1 MTINCP
7 NCHASQVIKESEDN
21 QKKTIRC
28 SQCGTLF
35 KPDQETKNHFE
46 LDMDLDALLIPP
58 ENSPSESV
66 EKIKSKDYQ
75 EPKTENIPSLDPL
88 NFELTQ
94 PQETL
99 VDLNLGSLTL
109 EENKSSPSK
118 DEGISTTQPLEG
130 PDKDVPLT
138 PKTVK
143 MTTETYRDRPEDE
156 ITRISFGEEFN
167 LRKTSLEPV
176 AKEPPLMEDTP
187 DIGTAEGQPLTS
199 CCVQSLTLGRDTC
212 YICGRKLDPQD
223 KEVEKEL
230 KKIQAQQLRDKTKIA
245 PWAATPSKEPD
256 KTLIKE
262 PDKTLI
268 KEPSKTIINPSVFG
282 STTDFSDLEK
292 ALDALA
298 EKGPGSDL
306 QKKLVK
312 RKNILVQALMVLVGL
327 LGLGILAKVILPSSH
342 EKLLKQYSQL
352 IAKEESDPEE
362 IVHLGLVAA
371 KYEDHEILNLIST
384 TPNFPKIGE
393 GKLLQIDN
401 PYDQQNLGSLIQR
414 RAELQQT
421 IRSMEEQLNL
431 KTTQIKQY
439 ESNKVPSKILKDS
452 LEKAR
457 ADLRE
462 LLLELESKKKES
474 LAKVV
479 AFQEKGKAL
488 REDLAKAIQIQ
499 RENIDRTDSLG
510 KSLYMTNVQKEK
522 KLLNQI
528 SKNEDDLKAAQVEQ
542 QKYINNLENQY
553 TPQIEEL
560 RKKIAEIEKQYE
572 LATDLEDPTRSP
584 VERLKAE
591 ISQLNADLTF
601 MKKQLEDVE
610 KIFKDIPLYF
620 KNSEHLQNLSTDP
633 KCLFSSVKRN
643 ALVELQEKNNPNKK
657 RTWILKKYEA
667 QCQDKLFKSPW
678 LISELK

>member
-7 NCHASQVIKESEDN
+7 SCNASQVIKESEAD
-21 QKKTIRC
+21 QKKAIRC
-28 SQCGTLF
+28 NQCGTLF

-58 ENSPSESV
+58 ENSTSESV
-66 EKIKSKDYQ
+66 EKVESRDRR
-75 EPKTENIPSLDPL
+75 EPKIEHIPSLDQL

-99 VDLNLGSLTL
+99 VDLNLGPLTL

-118 DEGISTTQPLEG
+118 DEGISSTQPLEG

-138 PKTVK
+138 TQTME
-143 MTTETYRDRPEDE
+143 MTTQTYTDRSEDE
-156 ITRISFGEEFN
+156 TPRISSGEELD

-176 AKEPPLMEDTP
+176 AKEPPLVKDTP
-187 DIGTAEGQPLTS
+187 DTGTAKRQPLTL
-199 CCVQSLTLGRDTC
+199 CCIQSLKLGRNTC

-223 KEVEKEL
+223 QEVEKEL
-230 KKIQAQQLRDKTKIA
+230 KKIQAQPPRDKTKVA
-245 PWAATPSKEPD
+245 TPAETPSKEPG
-256 KTLIKE
+256 KTLIQE
-262 PDKTLI
+262 PGKT
-268 KEPSKTIINPSVFG
+268 SINPSVFG

-312 RKNILVQALMVLVGL
+312 RKNILVQGLMVLIGL
-327 LGLGILAKVILPSSH
+327 LGLGVLAKVILPSSH

-352 IAKEESDPEE
+352 IAQEEPGPEE
-362 IVHLGLVAA
+362 IVHLGLAAA
-371 KYEDHEILNLIST
+371 KYEDHEILNWIAPL
-384 TPNFPKIGE
+384 PNFPKIKE

-421 IRSMEEQLNL
+421 IRSTEEQLNL
-431 KTTQIKQY
+431 KATQIKQY

-462 LLLELESKKKES
+462 LLLEFESKKKES

-479 AFQEKGKAL
+479 AFQEKSKAL
-488 REDLAKAIQIQ
+488 REDLAKAIQLQ
-499 RENIDRTDSLG
+499 RENIDRTDPFG
-510 KSLYMTNVQKEK
+510 KSLYTTNVQKEK
-522 KLLNQI
+522 KLLDQI

-553 TPQIEEL
+553 NPQIEEL

-572 LATDLEDPTRSP
+572 LATDLEDPSRSP

-591 ISQLNADLTF
+591 IAQLNANLPS

-620 KNSEHLQNLSTDP
+620 KNSGHLQDLSTDP

-643 ALVELQEKNNPNKK
+643 ALVELKDPTGLNEK
-657 RTWILKKYEA
+657 RTWVLKKYEA